1 MKDRMCSS
9 ACLTAYGKS
18 LCYQTLSFLMEHKLG
33 GNRAVPVVSSL
44 VALMEDQV
52 YGDSC
57 GLGTHGQLEWCNGE
71 EGEVEEDL

>member
-1 MKDRMCSS
+1 MEIEPFR
-9 ACLTAYGKS
+9 L
-18 LCYQTLSFLMEHKLG
+18 FLQ
-33 GNRAVPVVSSL
+33 